1 MTEEFCGATPDTPT
15 RDELQ
20 AELLEVPESEVEPKS
35 IEPPALDKIL
45 GTALRHIRGNRGG
58 DLMAVLLVGSGARRS
73 FTPHSDIDLI
83 AVIKG
88 EEEREEIVRIADRV
102 VEIRYRGQKAVEQE
116 LPYAPRLPPL
126 LRRGRVLF
134 EHEAVG
140 TKLIDRAAHRFR
152 QGPPPA
158 GMNEKIRL
166 KAQCL
171 HWLGKAEDLVGQ
183 PPAAQ
188 YLLGIFLEDFVHA
201 FFRLR
206 GFWLTSPADTLR
218 FISSRDSEMGDRLA
232 RFTTTPTLTE
242 RIHLGHQLADLL
254 FTETPNPSRI
264 D

>member
-1 MTEEFCGATPDTPT
+1 MTEDSCGATSDTPT

-20 AELLEVPESEVEPKS
+20 AELLEVPESSGEAKP
-35 IEPPALDKIL
+35 IEPLALDKLL

-58 DLMAVLLVGSGARRS
+58 DLMAVILVGSGARRS
-73 FTPHSDIDLI
+73 LTPHSDIDLI

-88 EEEREEIVRIADRV
+88 EEEREEIVRIADRL
-102 VEIRYRGQKAVEQE
+102 VEIRYRGQKAIEQE

-140 TKLIDRAAHRFR
+140 TRLIDKAGHRFR
-152 QGPPPA
+152 QGPPPV
-158 GMNEKIRL
+158 GLNERIRL

-171 HWLGKAEDLVGQ
+171 HWLGKAEDIVAQ
-183 PPAAQ
+183 APAAQ
-188 YLLGIFLEDFVHA
+188 YLLGIFLDDFIHA

-206 GFWLTSPADTLR
+206 GFWLTSPADTVR
-218 FISSRDSEMGDRLA
+218 FISSRDSEVGDRLSQCITA
-232 RFTTTPTLTE
+232 QSLAE
-242 RIHLGHQLADLL
+242 RIDLGHQLVDLL
-254 FTETPNPSRI
+254 FKETPNPSRI